1 MKNHEK
7 NKFKKLCK
15 KLNILTFKV
24 VFILRNR
31 GYKNINK
38 YYKTINVY
46 VCLEFI
52 VCLLCNFLYTKCILV
67 YFYILK
73 KYS

>member
-7 NKFKKLCK
+7 NKFKTLCK
-15 KLNILTFKV
+15 KLNILTYKV

-46 VCLEFI
+46 MCLDFI
-52 VCLLCNFLYTKCILV
+52 VFV
-67 YFYILK
+67 V
-73 KYS
+73 

>member
-1 MKNHEK
+1 MYKSKMKNHEK
-7 NKFKKLCK
+7 NKFKTLCK
-15 KLNILTFKV
+15 KLNILTYKV

-46 VCLEFI
+46 MCLDFI
-52 VCLLCNFLYTKCILV
+52 VFV
-67 YFYILK
+67 V
-73 KYS
+73 